1 MIVETAYPFT
11 LDYADSQNNI
21 IGSSGILEGYPAT
34 QQGQL
39 NFLLEL
45 TSELKRSGGLGLI
58 YWEPAWV
65 STLCNSAWE
74 NVTLFDFDGLPTLG
88 MQFLNQ

>member
-1 MIVETAYPFT
+1 MKFEPNKKYKVVDNDLI
-11 LDYADSQNNI
+11 N
-21 IGSSGILEGYPAT
+21 GYQVLT
-34 QQGQL
+34 GKQL

-88 MQFLNQ
+88 MQFFNQ